1 MLFANHINTVIK
13 LIVSLWFIDCFSR
26 IYLLAL
32 ALSILVRK
40 RNWLKPIVVRIEN
53 DRNVI
58 EMIYF
63 DAFRWRYTCLLAGS
77 FVWSAFAC
85 KLRTQLN
92 RFIEIIIIFVQFYCS
107 MFADYSSFGHIQ
119 LFKYEYFTCFKFTNE
134 LNFCFSSWNWRQL
147 WNRNCAICSKMS
159 MTSPETRNGADS
171 HERIALHT
179 TFFVTQTH
187 NLYTTKCMP
196 WSLCQRIP
204 WHLRYRVWYILHKF
218 PTANYIH

>member
-1 MLFANHINTVIK
+1 MVFANHINTVIK

-32 ALSILVRK
+32 ALSILVRI

-134 LNFCFSSWNWRQL
+134 LNFCFSSWNWRKCPWLPPRLGMVLTPMRESHFTRHSL
-147 WNRNCAICSKMS
+147 WHKHTICTQQNPCHDRCAKEFHGISGIVCD
-159 MTSPETRNGADS
+159 TFCTNSPPP
-171 HERIALHT
+171 I
-179 TFFVTQTH
+179 TFIS
-187 NLYTTKCMP
+187 N
-196 WSLCQRIP
+196 
-204 WHLRYRVWYILHKF
+204 HLSRSNK
-218 PTANYIH
+218 P